1 MGKIDFTRGW
11 FETVICSARR
21 GQDARLRRALE
32 ARASFKRRQEGCLA
46 SWVSR
51 SQDGQPMF
59 LVQTWYKDEA
69 TWRTIAE
76 QMEAAM
82 GEQDAFEHLLS
93 GPPLVGAFEG
103 PNQDFSMQR
112 YDA

>member
-1 MGKIDFTRGW
+1 MAKIDVKRGW

-32 ARASFKRRQEGCLA
+32 ARASYKRRQEGCFA

-51 SQDGQPMF
+51 SHDGQPMF
-59 LVQTWYKDEA
+59 LVQSWFVDEQA
-69 TWRTIAE
+69 WRHIAST
-76 QMEAAM
+76 MEENL
-82 GEQDAFEHLLS
+82 GQQDAFEHLLS

-103 PNQDFSMQR
+103 PIMEKTDTR
-112 YDA
+112 DGA

>member
-1 MGKIDFTRGW
+1 MGKLDIKRGW

-32 ARASFKRRQEGCLA
+32 ARASFKRRQDGCHA

-59 LVQTWYKDEA
+59 LVQTWYEDESA
-69 TWRTIAE
+69 WRSISE
-76 QMEAAM
+76 KMDEAM

-103 PNQDFSMQR
+103 PNHGFSVHGA
-112 YDA
+112 DA

>member
-1 MGKIDFTRGW
+1 MAKIDVKRGW

-32 ARASFKRRQEGCLA
+32 ARSAYKRRQPGCLA

-51 SQDGQPMF
+51 SHDGQPMF
-59 LVQTWYKDEA
+59 LVQSWYIDQD
-69 TWRTIAE
+69 TWRVVSDS
-76 QMEAAM
+76 MEEHF
-82 GEQDAFEHLLS
+82 GHQDAFEHLLS

-103 PNQDFSMQR
+103 PNVRLTDVGN
-112 YDA
+112 DA

>member
-1 MGKIDFTRGW
+1 MGKIDIKRGW

-32 ARASFKRRQEGCLA
+32 ARAAYKRRQDGCHA

-59 LVQTWYKDEA
+59 LVQTWYSDETA
-69 TWRTIAE
+69 WRRIAAN
-76 QMEAAM
+76 MEETL

-103 PNQDFSMQR
+103 PNHDFSVTR
-112 YDA
+112 HDA

>member
-1 MGKIDFTRGW
+1 MAKIDVNRGW

-32 ARASFKRRQEGCLA
+32 ARSAYKRRQPGCLA

-51 SQDGQPMF
+51 SHDGQPMF
-59 LVQTWYKDEA
+59 LVQSWYADQTA
-69 TWRTIAE
+69 WRAVSDS
-76 QMEAAM
+76 MEVHF
-82 GEQDAFEHLLS
+82 GQQGAFEHLLS

-103 PNQDFSMQR
+103 PNVRFEEVGD
-112 YDA
+112 DA

>member
-1 MGKIDFTRGW
+1 MAKIDVKRGW

-32 ARASFKRRQEGCLA
+32 ARASYKRRQEGCLA

-51 SQDGQPMF
+51 SHDGQPMF
-59 LVQTWYKDEA
+59 LVQSWFVDEQA
-69 TWRTIAE
+69 WRHIAST
-76 QMEAAM
+76 MEENL
-82 GEQDAFEHLLS
+82 GQQDAFEHLLS

-103 PNQDFSMQR
+103 PIMEKTDTR
-112 YDA
+112 DGA

>member
-1 MGKIDFTRGW
+1 MVRDGHLLSTSW
-11 FETVICSARR
+11 S
-21 GQDARLRRALE
+21 
-32 ARASFKRRQEGCLA
+32 RRQTAQGARGTGIFQAQARGCVA

-51 SQDGQPMF
+51 SHDGQPMF

-69 TWRTIAE
+69 AWRRIAE
-76 QMEAAM
+76 QMEKAM

-103 PNQDFSMQR
+103 PNDDFSAPPH
-112 YDA
+112 DA

>member
-1 MGKIDFTRGW
+1 MGKVDLNRGW

-32 ARASFKRRQEGCLA
+32 ARASFKRRQDGCLA
-46 SWVSR
+46 SWVAR
-51 SQDGQPMF
+51 SHDGQPMF
-59 LVQTWYKDEA
+59 LVQTWYEDQAAWKSISEN
-69 TWRTIAE
+69 
-76 QMEAAM
+76 MEAAM

-103 PNQDFSMQR
+103 PNRDFSVTR
-112 YDA
+112 DEA

>member
-1 MGKIDFTRGW
+1 MGKIDVNRGW

-32 ARASFKRRQEGCLA
+32 ARSAYKRRQPGCLA

-51 SQDGQPMF
+51 SHDGQPMF
-59 LVQTWYKDEA
+59 LVQSWYVDQSA
-69 TWRTIAE
+69 WRAVSDSVE
-76 QMEAAM
+76 EHLGQ
-82 GEQDAFEHLLS
+82 QDAFEHLLS

-103 PNQDFSMQR
+103 PNVHLGDLGD
-112 YDA
+112 DA

>member
-1 MGKIDFTRGW
+1 VAKIDVKRGW

-32 ARASFKRRQEGCLA
+32 ARASYKRRQEGCLA

-51 SQDGQPMF
+51 SHDGQPMF
-59 LVQTWYKDEA
+59 LVQSWFVDEQA
-69 TWRTIAE
+69 WRHIAST
-76 QMEAAM
+76 MEENL
-82 GEQDAFEHLLS
+82 GQQDAFEHLLS

-103 PNQDFSMQR
+103 PIMEKTDTR
-112 YDA
+112 DGA